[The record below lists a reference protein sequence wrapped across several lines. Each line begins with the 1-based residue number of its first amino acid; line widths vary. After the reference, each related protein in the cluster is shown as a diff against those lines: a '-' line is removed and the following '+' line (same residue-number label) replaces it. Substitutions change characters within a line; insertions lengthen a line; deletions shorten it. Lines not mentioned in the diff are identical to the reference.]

1 MAKEYEIK
9 SSDDELLTL
18 PTSWM
23 EGVSRPFSDCT
34 SLTGVIIPEGV
45 TEIDDHAFEGCT
57 SLSSVIIPSS
67 VTKIGKFA
75 FARCISLTTISIPGN
90 VADIEV
96 CAFVCCT
103 SLKEIRYGGTKERWK
118 AIKKGSFWYKN
129 TYVQEVFCSDG
140 TVELPSYSIED
151 GVLDC
156 WYHLV
161 SEVIIPEGVTKIGR
175 EAFSGCRLL
184 ASVSIPE
191 GVTEIGNQAFNE
203 CETLSSVIIPCSV
216 TKINPNAFRDCTSLK
231 EIRYGGTKEQWNAV
245 EKKIC
250 WYKNTR
256 VQEVFCF
263 DDTMELPAY
272 IIEDGV
278 LKGWY
283 RLVPEAVIP
292 ECVMKIDDF
301 AFYDCMLLSS
311 VVIPESVTKIGYSAF
326 SNCTLRAYVNIIG
339 SLTEIENYAFGS
351 CSSLKEIHYGGTK
364 EQWKAVKKEPEW
376 NDGVPAKCVVCTD
389 GTVKL

>member
-9 SSDDELLTL
+9 SSDGESLTL

-103 SLKEIRYGGTKERWK
+103 SLKEIRYGGTKEQWETVE
-118 AIKKGSFWYKN
+118 KGDFWYKN
-129 TYVQEVFCSDG
+129 TYVQKVFCSDD
-140 TVELPSYSIED
+140 TVELPAYSIED
-151 GVLDC
+151 GVLAC
-156 WYHLV
+156 
-161 SEVIIPEGVTKIGR
+161 
-175 EAFSGCRLL
+175 
-184 ASVSIPE
+184 
-191 GVTEIGNQAFNE
+191 
-203 CETLSSVIIPCSV
+203 
-216 TKINPNAFRDCTSLK
+216 
-231 EIRYGGTKEQWNAV
+231 
-245 EKKIC
+245 
-250 WYKNTR
+250 
-256 VQEVFCF
+256 
-263 DDTMELPAY
+263 
-272 IIEDGV
+272 
-278 LKGWY
+278 WY

-326 SNCTLRAYVNIIG
+326 SNCTLLAYVNIIG